1 MHCTCIGAAA
11 RIGAAKHYLL
21 PIASCPTCIAHAIC
35 SLDWRG
41 AAEHGVRPMP

>member
-1 MHCTCIGAAA
+1 MHCTCIGAPA
-11 RIGAAKHYLL
+11 RIGAAKHCLL
-21 PIASCPTCIAHAIC
+21 SIASCIARAIC